1 MERSDDRPS
10 ANARPPD
17 LSQPLEV
24 TQALLEIEWAR
35 LKVAQ
40 RIEKE
45 RSIVFP
51 ETTVIIRDIQKL
63 QTVLIRLKETAPRV
77 VSDDSP
83 AETEEAAAPVL
94 SDEITIPQLD

>member
-10 ANARPPD
+10 ANAGPPD
-17 LSQPLEV
+17 LTKPLEV

-35 LKVAQ
+35 LLVAE

-45 RSIVFP
+45 RKIVFP

-63 QTVLIRLKETAPRV
+63 QAVLIRLQAESAPVPGKE
-77 VSDDSP
+77 
-83 AETEEAAAPVL
+83 AEKKEAAPGE
-94 SDEITIPQLD
+94 EILIPQLD